1 MSKEQEESL
10 ESLDSLEETT
20 QETSAPETEE
30 PAPEV
35 PANSKF
41 LAIKSALKQK
51 EEEAQ
56 QEEMKL
62 HIADKVKKMKTAK
75 ESPQETPEETPDAAA
90 EESSTPDVQM
100 EEEAIAEE
108 SAPDAAIETEPA
120 AESAA
125 TEDEPV
131 QEPAKKKKSK
141 KEKQAKSKKV
151 QNQKKKKKRKT
162 LARRFRE
169 LFPERGDGFLE
180 VFRKIVFLSSSVIF
194 VVCLGLI
201 ADYFWDNYQ
210 NALLTEDLQ
219 SMYGNDSRPEPEEPQ
234 EETRVNELG
243 EPYEYYPLLDGA
255 ERMLEINPDV
265 CGWIQIPGT
274 DLSYPIL
281 QKKDDPEGN
290 EYYLERNIYL
300 EEARAGSIFLDFRNE
315 FDYVI
320 DGKMQSEN
328 SQNLIIYGHN
338 MQDYSMF
345 GGLKHYVN
353 NIYYYGEHPIVELNS
368 NYKKY
373 QYKIFGMIIVDIDD
387 ETETRFDYWNKLDFA
402 DERDFY
408 DYVNEI
414 KRRTIRL
421 NDVDVTYGDELL
433 TLSTCNSTFSNGR
446 LVIFARKVREG
457 EDPYEGTQ
465 NSTANPNVK
474 WCNSYYQWHKNTY
487 DPDAEFVPY
496 G

>member
-1 MSKEQEESL
+1 MSKEHE
-10 ESLDSLEETT
+10 ESLDSYEETT
-20 QETSAPETEE
+20 QEASVTESDE
-30 PAPEV
+30 PAPAQT
-35 PANSKF
+35 ANSKF

-62 HIADKVKKMKTAK
+62 HIADKVKKFKTAK
-75 ESPQETPEETPDAAA
+75 DAPQETTAAESDTVQEDAADA
-90 EESSTPDVQM
+90 ETQTD
-100 EEEAIAEE
+100 EAIAEQVSVPE
-108 SAPDAAIETEPA
+108 ENADGDEADAPEAEP
-120 AESAA
+120 S
-125 TEDEPV
+125 P
-131 QEPAKKKKSK
+131 KKEKKSK
-141 KEKQAKSKKV
+141 KEKSKKTKNKKV
-151 QNQKKKKKRKT
+151 KKKKKKKSLGT
-162 LARRFRE
+162 RFRE
-169 LFPERGDGFLE
+169 LFPQKGDGFLE
-180 VFRKIVFLSSSVIF
+180 IFRKIVFLSSTVIF
-194 VVCLGLI
+194 VICLGLI

-219 SMYGNDSRPEPEEPQ
+219 SLYGTDSEPDRVEKVE
-234 EETRVNELG
+234 EETRVDDLG

-255 ERMLEINPDV
+255 ERLLSINPDV
-265 CGWIQIPGT
+265 CGWIMIPGT

-290 EYYLERNIYL
+290 EYYLEKNIYL
-300 EEARAGSIFLDFRNE
+300 EEARAGSIFLDFRNN

-320 DGKMQSEN
+320 DGRKQCEN
-328 SQNLIIYGHN
+328 SQNLVIYGHN

-345 GGLKHYVN
+345 GSLKHYIN
-353 NIYYYGEHPIVELNS
+353 NANYYSEHPIVELNS
-368 NYKKY
+368 NYKTY
-373 QYKIFGMIIVDIDD
+373 QYKIFGMIVVDIDD
-387 ETETRFDYWNKLDFA
+387 ETETKFDYWNKLNFA

-408 DYVNEI
+408 DYVNEV

-421 NDVDVTYGDELL
+421 NEVDVTYGDELL

-457 EDPYEGTQ
+457 EDLYAGTES
-465 NSTANPNVK
+465 STANPNVK